1 MSEELA
7 EHSHGRP
14 SPILIVFL
22 LFPLLGIVAAVV
34 LALSESSAPPAPATP
49 LPVTAAAPSL
59 IDQPAPNF
67 ALNGLDGTEF
77 RLSSYRGR
85 IVFLNFWAT
94 WCEPC
99 VRELPVFQQ
108 FSVAQAEARQAVIL
122 AVNVGEQPDRISPYL
137 DERGIDALSVLL
149 DDDLELYGAY
159 GIEVMP
165 TTYVIDAAGVIRFKH
180 LGEMTAEDLAAY
192 LAEVSSQS

>member
-1 MSEELA
+1 MSEELV
-7 EHSHGRP
+7 EHPHGRP

-34 LALSESSAPPAPATP
+34 LALSESSAPPVPATP
-49 LPVTAAAPSL
+49 LPVTAASPSL

-67 ALNGLDGTEF
+67 ALNGLDGAEV

-99 VRELPVFQQ
+99 ARELPVFEQ
-108 FSVAQAEARQAVIL
+108 FSTEQAEARQAVIL

-137 DERGIDALSVLL
+137 DERGIAGLEVLL

-192 LAEVSSQS
+192 LTEVGLSG